1 MRRASTLTMIPLIVS
16 LLLLAPQ
23 SPADAAREKF
33 RQAEELTRS
42 DKFAEAAALFHQA
55 AQLDP
60 TYLDAH
66 YQTIWASVAAD
77 YKNRDQVRARL
88 RAEYEALLRGNPN
101 SAVLHAALARVLG
114 NPNGEPEIRK
124 ALELDP
130 KLISAWQDLAIALEL
145 KGDNAGSLEALERA
159 AATAPDDPNPA
170 LYAVMKSRDISND
183 EFRRRVLA
191 FVDKWPNH
199 TRSSQ
204 ALYWLGQEAA
214 RDTEDQI
221 AIYERLRRD
230 FPFARFPWSENA
242 MSDLFDLYADRDP
255 AKALTLI
262 DELAANESGKRE
274 PGDWREI
281 RAFQH
286 ELVKARRLLDENHPA
301 QALALLDNLKPYP
314 RMHPL
319 AYHLYKA
326 EAAAAAGHLQ
336 RAYDDLAKL
345 AAADPRLPF
354 LKALDIYAAKLNRKP
369 ADDLWTLRQA
379 AAKPAAELNLPRF
392 DSAPTATWKDFQ
404 GKVVLLNFWYPGCG
418 PCRRE
423 FTLLKSL
430 PAKYPDSRFVIVAV
444 NTVPEEEPLVLPML
458 QKNGYRFLPL
468 KGDSDW
474 AEATWQVKGNP
485 TNYLI
490 GGDGRVYAKPKV
502 YNAEAL
508 ATLERFIQ
516 SLLDHTTR

>member
-1 MRRASTLTMIPLIVS
+1 MLPLFFS
-16 LLLLAPQ
+16 FLLLAPQ

-42 DKFAEAAALFHQA
+42 DKVAEAAALFHQA

-60 TYLDAH
+60 TYLEAH
-66 YQTIWASVAAD
+66 YQTIWAAVAAD

-88 RAEYEALLRGNPN
+88 RSEYEALIRDNPN
-101 SAVLHAALARVLG
+101 QAVFHAALARVLG

-130 KLISAWQDLAIALEL
+130 KLVSAWQDLSIALEL
-145 KGDNAGSLEALERA
+145 KGDNAGSLKALEQA

-170 LYAVMKSRDISND
+170 FYVVMKSRDISTA

-191 FVDKWPNH
+191 FVDKWPTH
-199 TRSSQ
+199 ARSSQ
-204 ALYWLGQEAA
+204 ALYWLGQDGA
-214 RDTEDQI
+214 RDPEDQI

-242 MSDLFDLYADRDP
+242 MSDLFDLYADRAP
-255 AKALTLI
+255 QKALTLLE
-262 DELAANESGKRE
+262 ELAANETGKRE
-274 PGDWREI
+274 PGDYREMVV
-281 RAFQH
+281 FQR
-286 ELVKARRLLDENHPA
+286 ELVKARRLLDEDHPA
-301 QALALLDNLKPYP
+301 EALALLDNLKPYR
-314 RMHPL
+314 RMHPV

-326 EAAAAAGHLQ
+326 EAAAAAGNPQ

-345 AAADPRLPF
+345 AADKPNLPI
-354 LKALDIYAAKLNRKP
+354 LSALDSYAAKLHRQP
-369 ADDLWTLRQA
+369 ADDLWALRQA
-379 AAKPAAELNLPRF
+379 AAKPAAELTLPRF
-392 DSAPTATWKDFQ
+392 DSDKKANWPDFQ

-423 FTLLKSL
+423 FTLLKTL
-430 PAKYPDSRFVIVAV
+430 PAKYPESQFVIVAV

-474 AEATWQVKGNP
+474 AEKTWQVRGNP
-485 TNYLI
+485 TNYLV
-490 GGDGRVYAKPKV
+490 GGDGRVYTKPQI
-502 YNAEAL
+502 YDAESL
-508 ATLERFIQ
+508 ATLERYIQ
-516 SLLDHTTR
+516 SLLQHTTR

>member
-1 MRRASTLTMIPLIVS
+1 MLPLFFS

-42 DKFAEAAALFHQA
+42 DKVAEAAALYHQA

-60 TYLDAH
+60 TYLEAH
-66 YQTIWASVAAD
+66 YQTIWAAVAAD
-77 YKNRDQVRARL
+77 YKNRDHVRARL
-88 RAEYEALLRGNPN
+88 RLEYEALIRDNPN
-101 SAVLHAALARVLG
+101 QAVFHAALARVLG

-130 KLISAWQDLAIALEL
+130 KLVSAWQDLSIALEL
-145 KGDNAGSLEALERA
+145 KGDNAGSLDALEQA
-159 AATAPDDPNPA
+159 AATAPEDPNPA
-170 LYAVMKSRDISND
+170 FYVVMKSRDISVA

-191 FVDKWPNH
+191 FVDKWPTH

-204 ALYWLGQEAA
+204 ALYWLGQEGA
-214 RDTEDQI
+214 RDTQDQI
-221 AIYERLRRD
+221 AIYEHLRRD

-255 AKALTLI
+255 QKALTLLE
-262 DELAANESGKRE
+262 ELAANETGKRE
-274 PGDWREI
+274 PGDYREMVV
-281 RAFQH
+281 FQR

-301 QALALLDNLKPYP
+301 EALALLDNLKPYR
-314 RMHPL
+314 RMKPV

-326 EAAAAAGHLQ
+326 EAAAAAGHPQ

-345 AAADPRLPF
+345 AAADPRLHF
-354 LKALDIYAAKLNRKP
+354 LNALDSYAAKLNRKP

-392 DSAPTATWKDFQ
+392 DSTIKANWPDFQ

-423 FTLLKSL
+423 FTLLKTL
-430 PAKYPDSRFVIVAV
+430 PAKYPESQFVIVAV

-474 AEATWQVKGNP
+474 AEKTWQVRGNP
-485 TNYLI
+485 TNYLV
-490 GGDGRVYAKPKV
+490 GGDGRVYTKPQI
-502 YNAEAL
+502 YDAESL
-508 ATLERFIQ
+508 ATLERYIQ